1 MISIKCGWVGLDLP
15 LNYNSNTTDYGLSI
29 QTDFRHQPDYRFF
42 IAHCNDGFAPERGS
56 VEHILRITKVIVG
69 SHSLAILCLPFIGF
83 GFYGISVALQTPGRV
98 ATLAFMMAAFGLVAA
113 LIAATIN
120 GLTLPLFLSHSTE
133 AIQSQPELV
142 QSIVRYGAAINHP
155 MDYVFIT
162 SILLAMGIWSV
173 LILRTAVFPKWAG
186 YLGILF
192 LLLVLIGLVL
202 RFNFIDLT
210 GFRIFI
216 FGLLSWIISMGV
228 LMIRR

>member
-1 MISIKCGWVGLDLP
+1 MEFQFKRTSGISLIIGSLL
-15 LNYNSNTTDYGLSI
+15 L
-29 QTDFRHQPDYRFF
+29 
-42 IAHCNDGFAPERGS
+42 IATMVLHPSGGS
-56 VEHILRITKVIVG
+56 VEHILHISKVIVG

-83 GFYGISVALQTPGRV
+83 GFYGISEALQTPGRV
-98 ATLAFMMAAFGLVAA
+98 ATLAFMMAALGLVAA
-113 LIAATIN
+113 MIAGAIN
-120 GLTLPLFLSHSTE
+120 GLTLPLFLSHSAD
-133 AIQSQPELV
+133 AIQSQPEVV
-142 QSIVRYGAAINHP
+142 QSIVRYGAAINQP
-155 MDYVFIT
+155 MDYVFII

-192 LLLVLIGLVL
+192 LLLVLIGLVM

-228 LMIRR
+228 LMMRR

>member
-1 MISIKCGWVGLDLP
+1 MDFQFKRTSGISLIIGSLL
-15 LNYNSNTTDYGLSI
+15 L
-29 QTDFRHQPDYRFF
+29 
-42 IAHCNDGFAPERGS
+42 IATMVLHPSGGS
-56 VEHILRITKVIVG
+56 VDHILHISKVIVG

-98 ATLAFMMAAFGLVAA
+98 ATLAFIMAALGLVAA
-113 LIAATIN
+113 MIAGAIN

-133 AIQSQPELV
+133 AIQSQPEV
-142 QSIVRYGAAINHP
+142 IQSIVRYGAAINQP
-155 MDYVFIT
+155 MDYVFIV

-186 YLGILF
+186 YLGLLF
-192 LLLVLIGLVL
+192 LLLVLIGLVM

-216 FGLLSWIISMGV
+216 FGLLGWIVSMGV
-228 LMIRR
+228 LLMRR